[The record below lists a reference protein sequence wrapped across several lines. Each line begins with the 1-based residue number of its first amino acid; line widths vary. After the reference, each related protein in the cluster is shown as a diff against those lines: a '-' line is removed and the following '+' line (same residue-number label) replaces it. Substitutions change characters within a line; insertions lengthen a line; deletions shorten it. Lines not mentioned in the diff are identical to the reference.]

1 MTVGE
6 IRRIDTDAVTYLAVK
21 LALPEFGSLD
31 ESDNEQ
37 LGDLRDDASR
47 ERYTEKF
54 DALADTVTVNT
65 DIIKAHPIEDAPLN
79 LYY

>member
-1 MTVGE
+1 M
-6 IRRIDTDAVTYLAVK
+6 LS
-21 LALPEFGSLD
+21 P
-31 ESDNEQ
+31 SDNEQ